1 MLGSPGPEVL
11 ISLALWCPWSW
22 QTDQFLMKIIGS
34 KGILFRKTML
44 TKFLDLFSVGKLVVA
59 NWSSDLKL
67 FIFATKK
74 SSVESAKDSKL
85 SSFQQPWGSDG
96 REPLQSWDSRRGW
109 RSPWDSGGPTGPWKI
124 VGSKHVFWTSDSRN
138 QSKICQGWTTYLL
151 R

>member
-1 MLGSPGPEVL
+1 MSVKL
-11 ISLALWCPWSW
+11 
-22 QTDQFLMKIIGS
+22 TDRPIPDEDYWFNKHFVQD
-34 KGILFRKTML
+34 TML

-96 REPLQSWDSRRGW
+96 REPLQS
-109 RSPWDSGGPTGPWKI
+109 
-124 VGSKHVFWTSDSRN
+124 
-138 QSKICQGWTTYLL
+138 
-151 R
+151 